1 MLQPLLISKHIRLL
15 LILLACSISSL
26 AQPDFILPLA
36 KPEKYKDKVL
46 GAEKTEDKKFT
57 VPRRLFQGMIT
68 HYNYYYNAQ
77 TKIQAVLQKAK
88 LAHKDDYTEL
98 LPFYNFSTEITAADS
113 LELDSVLYKSSAGI
127 VLHDLRNSY
136 IDNLY
141 LLIGQSYFYW
151 RKFDSA
157 YRIFQFINYNFFP
170 KNKDEYFIVVGSN
183 SRASNGELNIGTQEK
198 KGIVHKAFSKPP
210 SRNEALLWLAK
221 TYAED
226 SLYAEAYSL
235 VGLLRKDKLF
245 PKRLHTQLDEV
256 LAYTFY
262 RQQQWDSTA
271 FYLRRALVNAADKT
285 ELARWEYLLAQLY
298 TQLNL
303 PEEASAFYNKAKTH
317 TTDPVLYI
325 HARIYEA
332 QLVKN
337 GQPNSLQQTLT
348 DLLKLSRKERFD
360 GFEDVLFYAASGI
373 ALQQSDTTLARNLLQ
388 KSTSFPI
395 ENSEIKNKA
404 FLKLATLAFLQ
415 RDYAFAAGSYDSL
428 NMQDPFLEP
437 QAEFIEKR
445 KAILKEL
452 VKNIRI
458 VLREDSL
465 QTVARMPETERE
477 AYVKALVKKLRK
489 QKGLKEEDAGFINPA
504 VISASGN
511 QDLAVF
517 TSGAGGTTFYFN
529 NTGQRS
535 KGFSEFKARWGTRPN
550 ADNWR
555 RQAALDAVASGP
567 GNVPGNPGGSD
578 VDRPGG
584 NIETGNTEDDETELS
599 VDGLL
604 QKLPLTEE
612 QLLQSN
618 QKILEA
624 LFEQGQIYKNQL
636 EDYKEACRVFEEIW
650 KRFSNYE
657 KEEQTLFELYYCNL
671 KAGNTEKSA
680 YFQSLLKQKYPQGEG
695 QSKITAA
702 QLPKE
707 TQLDPKT
714 KVYGEIYN
722 KFIEGKFTEALQ
734 QKAAADSTYGSSYW
748 TPQLLYIESI
758 YHIRTKNDSVAMET
772 LTNIETNFPGTPM
785 ADKAAIMKDVLSRR
799 AEIED
804 YLTRTPIVR
813 QTEDA
818 LVIPF
823 DAGPTVS
830 KTQLPVAKTDSVTKV
845 TMGNKPVA
853 TTPLEKPKAP
863 VQKVGLEKE
872 KKAAAGQVQL
882 GNKPAADTS
891 GIKPLKN
898 EKVEMAYVYNANE
911 PYVVLM
917 YFDKVDPI
925 YVTESK
931 TALQRY
937 NNTTHSSETIPIQIY
952 ETNEELN
959 WMEIG
964 PWPVMASA
972 LSYHDELKNA
982 ARQIVPWLPA
992 EKYTFIIIS
1001 EHNLEIL
1008 KTRKNIE
1015 EYKLFIRQY
1024 IKDKF

>member
-1 MLQPLLISKHIRLL
+1 MLQTLLISKKIRLL
-15 LILLACSISSL
+15 LFLLVCSVTTQ
-26 AQPDFILPLA
+26 AQPDFVLPLA

-68 HYNYYYNAQ
+68 HYNYFYNAQ
-77 TKIQAVLQKAK
+77 TKIDAAVQKAK

-170 KNKDEYFIVVGSN
+170 KGKDEYFIVVGSN
-183 SRASNGELNIGTQEK
+183 TRTSNGELNIATQEK

-245 PKRLHTQLDEV
+245 PKRLHTRLDEV

-262 RQQQWDSTA
+262 RQEQWDSTA
-271 FYLRRALVNAADKT
+271 FYLRRALVNAPNKT

-298 TQLNL
+298 TQLNRS
-303 PEEASAFYNKAKTH
+303 EEASTFYNKAKTH

-337 GQPNSLQQTLT
+337 GQPNSLQETLN

-373 ALQQSDTTLARNLLQ
+373 ALQQGDTTLARNLLQ
-388 KSTSFPI
+388 KSTSYPI
-395 ENSEIKNKA
+395 ENSEVRNKA
-404 FLKLATLAFLQ
+404 FLKMATLAYLQ
-415 RDYAFAAGSYDSL
+415 RDYAFAASCHDSL
-428 NMQDPFLEP
+428 NLQDPFLGP
-437 QAEFIEKR
+437 QAEFLERR
-445 KAILKEL
+445 KTILKEL
-452 VKNIRI
+452 VNNINI
-458 VLREDSL
+458 VRREDSL
-465 QTVARMPETERE
+465 QRVAKLPEAERE
-477 AYVKALVKKLRK
+477 AYVKALVRKLRK
-489 QKGLKEEDAGFINPA
+489 QRGLKEEDAGSVNPA
-504 VISASGN
+504 VPTGGTG
-511 QDLAVF
+511 QELPLF
-517 TSGAGGTTFYFN
+517 TSTVGGTTFYFN
-529 NTGQRS
+529 NTSQRS
-535 KGFSEFKARWGTRPN
+535 KGFSEFKARWGNRPN

-555 RQAALDAVASGP
+555 RQSALDAVVSGP
-567 GNVPGNPGGSD
+567 GNMPGNPGGSD

-584 NIETGNTEDDETELS
+584 GAGALNTEEEETDLS
-599 VDGLL
+599 VEGLL

-612 QLLQSN
+612 QVLQSN

-624 LFEQGQIYKNQL
+624 LFQQGQIYKNQL
-636 EDYKEACRVFEEIW
+636 EDYQQAAVVFEEIW
-650 KRFSNYE
+650 KRFSNYD
-657 KEEQTLFELYYCNL
+657 KEEETLFELYYCNL
-671 KAGNTEKSA
+671 KAGNTEKAA
-680 YFQSLLKQKYPQGEG
+680 YFQAQLKQKFPEGEA
-695 QSKITAA
+695 QTKIAAA
-702 QLPKE
+702 QKPKQPVKDGK
-707 TQLDPKT
+707 TQA
-714 KVYGEIYN
+714 YESIYN
-722 KFIEGKFTEALQ
+722 KFIEGNFAEALK
-734 QKAAADSTYGSSYW
+734 QKAVADSLYGSSYW

-758 YHIRTKNDSVAMET
+758 YHIRQKNDSVAMVT
-772 LTNIETNFPGTPM
+772 LTNIETTFPGTPM
-785 ADKAAIMKDVLSRR
+785 AEKAAIMKDVLSRR
-799 AEIED
+799 SEIES
-804 YLTRTPIVR
+804 YLTNTNIVR

-830 KTQLPVAKTDSVTKV
+830 KTQQPVAKTDSVTKV
-845 TMGNKPVA
+845 TIGNKPVA
-853 TTPLEKPKAP
+853 VTPLEKPKAP
-863 VQKVGLEKE
+863 VQKVGLEKD
-872 KKAAAGQVQL
+872 KKNAAGQVQI
-882 GNKPAADTS
+882 GNKPTVDTT

-898 EKVEMAYVYNANE
+898 EKVEMAYIYNANE
-911 PYVVLM
+911 SYVVLM

-925 YVTESK
+925 YISESK
-931 TALQRY
+931 IALQRY
-937 NNTTHSSETIPIQIY
+937 NNATHSGENIQIQVY
-952 ETNEELN
+952 ETNEDFN
-959 WMEIG
+959 WMEVG

-972 LSYHDELKNA
+972 LSYHDELKNN

-992 EKYTFIIIS
+992 EKYSFIIIS

-1008 KTRKNIE
+1008 KSRKNME